1 MKIKNLYSQSGFSLI
16 EVMIVVVLLGILSTI
31 AILNLTSSKT
41 DFQRQR
47 IAREFKVYLE
57 RARFDSV
64 KRRAQDTRADNTND
78 MANVTLESAS
88 SFTSLID
95 INGDGLLNTATE
107 KRRVNFSNLSDTE
120 ISVLDTKLNYPI
132 TIRFNQRGQVI
143 AKDKSDKVVNPVVF
157 TICSKNCSGP
167 KQNNQDLT
175 VISVSTSGTV
185 AVLPNDSNPSPL
197 PTPSITSSPPQF
209 NCSVTLANSN
219 STPPPLQCK
228 K

>member
-64 KRRAQDTRADNTND
+64 KRRAEATNQ
-78 MANVTLESAS
+78 MAKVTLNSAS

-95 INGDGLLNTATE
+95 LNGDGTLDDATE
-107 KRRVNFSNLSDTE
+107 KREVNFSNISDTE
-120 ISVLDTKLNYPI
+120 ISILDTKLIYPI

-143 AKDKSDKVVNPVVF
+143 ATDDSPTKKVVNPVF
-157 TICSKNCSGP
+157 TICSKDCSGP

-185 AVLPNDSNPSPL
+185 AVLPPDPNPSPL
-197 PTPSITSSPPQF
+197 PTPLITSTPPQF
-209 NCSVTLANSN
+209 NCFVTLANYN
-219 STPPPLQCK
+219 STPPPECK